1 MGVFVVRAFVQLRGT
16 LSTHKELALKLE
28 ELEKKV
34 GLHDEAIVGLIEAI
48 RQLMEE
54 PVQDKE
60 TNRIHGRY
68 EGIDSGP
75 EHVSTFDPIP
85 RPCQRHSRCGS

>member
-1 MGVFVVRAFVQLRGT
+1 MAATVLNSHRAIEMSVFVVRAFVQLRGT

-68 EGIDSGP
+68 
-75 EHVSTFDPIP
+75 
-85 RPCQRHSRCGS
+85 